1 MPNGQP
7 YCFPRV
13 WRFSDVTTCYNMLQ
27 HVTNML
33 QHVTYMLQHVTT
45 CYNRLFSWKCITID
59 IYWHLLT
66 TCVCVTATPVAKPT
80 QSPLRSS
87 LAAVDESVESFLWY
101 QMWGIR
107 EGHCDNNKIQ
117 QAQNDSDE
125 IRTSQAGTGISGTSG
140 TGLSHDLKPWSPWS
154 PWSQDMRPNGATIV
168 FHKACSSHW
177 SYSICGHCE
186 YYGYYIHL
194 LIVVFFCIFLLPEFQ
209 TQNWLET
216 HQSLLEVHC
225 KTWRCNGE
233 TMKIFDHFD
242 PFVPFD
248 PFDHYN
254 FDQFRSS
261 KSSFWVSACVGA
273 VASNSARGTR
283 DARDAHL
290 MGGCCWGVELHQRSS
305 QILSDCRGFCDGKTV
320 KHMMYMLKNW

>member
-1 MPNGQP
+1 
-7 YCFPRV
+7 
-13 WRFSDVTTCYNMLQ
+13 MLQ
-27 HVTNML
+27 HV
-33 QHVTYMLQHVTT
+33 
-45 CYNRLFSWKCITID
+45 IID
-59 IYWHLLT
+59 CFHESALLLT
-66 TCVCVTATPVAKPT
+66 FIDHLRLRRGNAVAKPT
-80 QSPLRSS
+80 HHPEVILGSCR
-87 LAAVDESVESFLWY
+87 W
-101 QMWGIR
+101 IR
-107 EGHCDNNKIQ
+107 RIIFVISNVRNSGRHCDNNKIQ

-125 IRTSQAGTGISGTSG
+125 IRTSQAGTGMSGTSG